1 MVGERHC
8 GKLVWES
15 GRKCILNKDARV
27 RVCWTDKVGGEEVC
41 LFRSGGGIYYKQRI
55 CQNYPF

>member
-27 RVCWTDKVGGEEVC
+27 RVCCEQTKWVVRKSAC
-41 LFRSGGGIYYKQRI
+41 
-55 CQNYPF
+55 

>member
-27 RVCWTDKVGGEEVC
+27 RVC
-41 LFRSGGGIYYKQRI
+41 
-55 CQNYPF
+55 